1 MKHSNIYGYLLQQQL
16 QQQHYLF
23 SRLLQAQGPSGEFV
37 GGMAKTVILSITSSL
52 FLALYVV
59 PVLLNYLDQIKFF
72 EKEIFGGNGY
82 SNEKLL
88 RRYRAVLT
96 WSYDVPKRGIMIAM
110 ILPAARLYVFS
121 HS

>member
-1 MKHSNIYGYLLQQQL
+1 MKLSNTFGYLLQQQL
-16 QQQHYLF
+16 LQQHYLF
-23 SRLLQAQGPSGEFV
+23 FRLLSGKGRAESLT

-59 PVLLNYLDQIKFF
+59 PVLLNYLDKIKFF

-88 RRYRAVLT
+88 HRYRAVLT
-96 WSYDVPKRGIMIAM
+96 WSYEVPKRGIMIAM
-110 ILPAARLYVFS
+110 ILPAWVLYLF
-121 HS
+121 HF